1 MQRVTDIYGPIPYS
15 KVLVSGEGSESDGLN
30 AAYDSQK
37 DVYMR
42 MFQELEEADQALEDN
57 MTEGNSGFE
66 KLDDVYYGKLQQWR
80 LFLHSLQLRMAMRLC
95 YTDMAAEAQSIAEK
109 AVTAGVIE
117 KNDDNALFHVAENR
131 SALCFNDW
139 KDYRVGADIICY
151 MNGYADPRRD
161 KYFTKVKNNDRE
173 GYYGMRI
180 GINSPFSDDDMITSY
195 SNRLM
200 TASDP
205 YVWMT
210 ASEVA
215 FLRAEGALRKWN
227 MGGEAKDFYETGV
240 KLSFEEHG
248 ASGAE
253 DYLNSI
259 ASPSGYTDPLGS
271 YSTGSPANITVKWN
285 EMGEQSIRREFG
297 TYHYPKVDC
306 TFPQRH

>member
-1 MQRVTDIYGPIPYS
+1 
-15 KVLVSGEGSESDGLN
+15 
-30 AAYDSQK
+30 
-37 DVYMR
+37 
-42 MFQELEEADQALEDN
+42 
-57 MTEGNSGFE
+57 
-66 KLDDVYYGKLQQWR
+66 
-80 LFLHSLQLRMAMRLC
+80 
-95 YTDMAAEAQSIAEK
+95 
-109 AVTAGVIE
+109 
-117 KNDDNALFHVAENR
+117 
-131 SALCFNDW
+131 
-139 KDYRVGADIICY
+139 
-151 MNGYADPRRD
+151 
-161 KYFTKVKNNDRE
+161 
-173 GYYGMRI
+173 MRI

-285 EMGEQSIRREFG
+285 EMGEQAFEENLERIITQKWIALFPNGIESWSEHRRTG
-297 TYHYPKVDC
+297 YPKLLPVVVNKGRNVSTEAGMRRLMYPNEEYTQNSFHLNNAINVLIKESSNNQGGD
-306 TFPQRH
+306 TGGTHVWWDRKANE

>member
-1 MQRVTDIYGPIPYS
+1 MV
-15 KVLVSGEGSESDGLN
+15 
-30 AAYDSQK
+30 
-37 DVYMR
+37 
-42 MFQELEEADQALEDN
+42 
-57 MTEGNSGFE
+57 
-66 KLDDVYYGKLQQWR
+66 
-80 LFLHSLQLRMAMRLC
+80 
-95 YTDMAAEAQSIAEK
+95 
-109 AVTAGVIE
+109 
-117 KNDDNALFHVAENR
+117 
-131 SALCFNDW
+131 
-139 KDYRVGADIICY
+139 
-151 MNGYADPRRD
+151 YADPRRD
-161 KYFTKVKNNDRE
+161 KYFTKVKNNDQE

-285 EMGEQSIRREFG
+285 EMGEQAFEENLERII
-297 TYHYPKVDC
+297 TQKWIAL
-306 TFPQRH
+306 FPNWH